1 MIKLIKPNNKRT
13 ACLFGQIRVHT
24 GLPKHREKLGSDPHL
39 DIKVKSVPSKDLMIS
54 FKKKSSVSS
63 LNHA

>member
-1 MIKLIKPNNKRT
+1 MLIW
-13 ACLFGQIRVHT
+13 QIRVHT

-54 FKKKSSVSS
+54 FKKKSSVSCWFSKIQKTSS

>member
-24 GLPKHREKLGSDPHL
+24 PSGLPKHREKLGSDPQL
-39 DIKVKSVPSKDLMIS
+39 GIKVKPVSSNEYRMIS
-54 FKKKSSVSS
+54 FKRKSSFMLV
-63 LNHA
+63 